1 MNHIKI
7 KEINIYHPE
16 KLMNKE
22 HYLKFYEE
30 EGKDINSLLNV
41 LGREDKYVIDSED
54 ENTLTM
60 GIKVAKQALKK
71 SGLEGK
77 DIDMIIFA
85 TQTPESLIPAN
96 SLQVHQAIQA
106 GKQTL
111 SMDLNTNCTGMLVA
125 IEQASR
131 TMLSNPRTNRALIIG
146 SDELSLLCDTADPI
160 TYANFGD
167 ASCAV
172 ILEKT
177 DENTG
182 FIDAMYE
189 VDTTNVK
196 TLSFPVDGMTKFIK
210 NQNSYGFIKEISSP
224 RDTLPETFE
233 LFENLLKD
241 NGYTIDDVDFIAPSQ
256 FVLQNI
262 KRIQEYYNLDSEQL
276 LFVGDKYGYTGGTS
290 PLLAFYEG
298 IKAGKVKRGDLILF
312 YTIGTGHQIIAML
325 LKY

>member
-1 MNHIKI
+1 MEKIKI
-7 KEINIYHPE
+7 KEIEIYHPH
-16 KLMNKE
+16 KKMNVK
-22 HYLKFYEE
+22 HYLDFYKGK
-30 EGKDINSLLNV
+30 GKDISGLLNV
-41 LGREDKYVIDSED
+41 LGREDKYVIDSNT

-60 GIKVAKQALKK
+60 GIKVAKQVLNK

-77 DIDMIIFA
+77 DIDMIVFA
-85 TQTPESLIPAN
+85 TQTPESLLPTN
-96 SLQVHQAIQA
+96 SLQVHNAIEA

-131 TMLSNPRTNRALIIG
+131 SMLNNPRMNRALIIG
-146 SDELSLLCDTADPI
+146 SDDWTLFCDSEDPI

-196 TLSFPVDGMTKFIK
+196 ALSFPIDGMANFIK
-210 NQNSYGFIKEISSP
+210 NRNSCPFIKEISSQ
-224 RDTLPETFE
+224 RDILPDTVE
-233 LFENLLKD
+233 LFDNLLKD

-256 FVLQNI
+256 FVLHNI
-262 KRIQEYYNLDSEQL
+262 KRIQEHYNLDSERL

-298 IKAGKVKRGDLILF
+298 IKVGKVKRGDLILF

-325 LKY
+325 FKY

>member
-1 MNHIKI
+1 
-7 KEINIYHPE
+7 
-16 KLMNKE
+16 MNKE

-85 TQTPESLIPAN
+85 TQTPESLVPAN

-131 TMLSNPRTNRALIIG
+131 TMLNNPRTNRALIIG

-224 RDTLPETFE
+224 RDTLPDTFE
-233 LFENLLKD
+233 LFERLLKD

-290 PLLAFYEG
+290 PLLALYEG

-325 LKY
+325 FKY